1 MQVEFIINGGVSLML
16 APENA
21 MEEELLKG
29 LMKQVNE
36 LTEIRTN
43 VTILNKTFK
52 SGVLIHNS
60 TKKSEVDGSKN
71 EEMQEL
77 HQA

>member
-29 LMKQVNE
+29 MMKQTNE

-43 VTILNKTFK
+43 VTILNRTFK
-52 SGVLIHNS
+52 AGLLIHS
-60 TKKSEVDGSKN
+60 SSKKEELDGIKKEEV
-71 EEMQEL
+71 
-77 HQA
+77 

>member
-29 LMKQVNE
+29 MMKQANE
-36 LTEIRTN
+36 LTEIRTT
-43 VTILNKTFK
+43 VTILNKSFK
-52 SGVLIHNS
+52 SGVLVHSS
-60 TKKSEVDGSKN
+60 TKKSEIDGSKN
-71 EEMQEL
+71 EEVQEL